1 MIPGWLLRGV
11 RFCLFE
17 LREVEGDGGGDEV
30 AVSGEDPG
38 GESVGGGGIS
48 SAGVIGDCVCGSL
61 RLKSSKC
68 STSELASLRLAYVH
82 CRHESLSW
90 ERCSAKSP

>member
-1 MIPGWLLRGV
+1 
-11 RFCLFE
+11 
-17 LREVEGDGGGDEV
+17 VEGDGGGEEV

-48 SAGVIGDCVCGSL
+48 SAGVIGDWVVCGSL
-61 RLKSSKC
+61 RVKSSKC

-82 CRHESLSW
+82 CRHESLNLA
-90 ERCSAKSP
+90 RCPAKSP